1 MKPTS
6 AQQPAAKDLPSSR
19 RGRKP
24 RVAPPD
30 DLRLLHQ
37 LRVHQVE
44 LEVQNAELAQ
54 SRAAAEEAVARY
66 TELYQLA
73 PVAYL
78 TLTPEGVITQSNRAA
93 TRLLGLD
100 ARHRR
105 VRLRTLLNPG
115 DVPAC
120 ERFLQGVFSG
130 QTQPAVPLRLAVRS
144 GQRMTVQMEA
154 IASEDGREC
163 RAVLVETT
171 ERDRLAEVESELNQA
186 RRIHAIGRLA
196 AGVAHEINNEL
207 ASILALLGQ
216 TSGVLSPTPEGQRW
230 TDRVGG
236 CVERASSVVRRLLL
250 FGRPAPLDIQRIDA
264 NDVVRDLLA
273 FLRKTIGETF
283 AITLDEA
290 PGLLRVEADLGL
302 LQQAILNLVLNA
314 RDAMPKGGR
323 ISIATSSFVVDA
335 QAARKHPD
343 RRPGRFVGIA
353 VTDHGCGIGS
363 GDLVHI
369 FEPFFTTKKVGVGT
383 GLGLPMVRDTV
394 VQHHGWVDVDSSPGQ
409 GSTFRICLPALVDG
423 SQRAARAPSRAP
435 SPALRGHETLLLV
448 DDSDSLRQ
456 FLGEYLESLG
466 YRVLKASTGP
476 EAIRAWKR
484 QRADLLLADM
494 VMPGGMTGRQLA
506 GRLRKDDPG
515 LPVIISS
522 GYNPD
527 ASAAGPKG
535 ILYLPKPASVVV
547 LAAAIRERLNLRSG
561 AKLET

>member
-6 AQQPAAKDLPSSR
+6 ARQRVAKDLPSSR

-24 RVAPPD
+24 RAAPAD

-44 LEVQNAELAQ
+44 LEVQNAELAR

-78 TLTPEGVITQSNRAA
+78 TITPEGVITQSNRAA

-100 ARHRR
+100 VRHRR
-105 VRLRTLLNPG
+105 VRLRTLIHPG
-115 DVPAC
+115 DVAAC

-130 QTQPAVPLRLAVRS
+130 QAQPAVPLRLAVRR
-144 GQRMTVQMEA
+144 GRRMTVQMEG

-163 RAVLVETT
+163 RAILVETT
-171 ERDRLAEVESELNQA
+171 ERDRLAEVEFELNQA

-207 ASILALLGQ
+207 ASILACLAQ
-216 TSGVLSPTPEGQRW
+216 TSGVLAPTPEVQRW

-250 FGRPAPLDIQRIDA
+250 FGRPAPLDIQCIDA

-283 AITLDEA
+283 AITFDEA
-290 PGLLRVEADLGL
+290 PGLMRVEADLGL

-323 ISIATSSFVVDA
+323 ISIATSSFALDA

-353 VTDHGCGIGS
+353 VTDHGCGIGA

-383 GLGLPMVRDTV
+383 GLGLPMVRDTAA
-394 VQHHGWVDVDSSPGQ
+394 QHHGWVDVDSSPGR

-423 SQRAARAPSRAP
+423 SHRASRAPSRAP
-435 SPALRGHETLLLV
+435 SPVLRGHETLLLV

-466 YRVLKASTGP
+466 YRVLKAGTGP

-527 ASAAGPKG
+527 ASAAGPEG
-535 ILYLPKPASVVV
+535 ILYLPKPASVVA
-547 LAAAIRERLNLRSG
+547 LAAAIRERLDLRSG
-561 AKLET
+561 AKLEA